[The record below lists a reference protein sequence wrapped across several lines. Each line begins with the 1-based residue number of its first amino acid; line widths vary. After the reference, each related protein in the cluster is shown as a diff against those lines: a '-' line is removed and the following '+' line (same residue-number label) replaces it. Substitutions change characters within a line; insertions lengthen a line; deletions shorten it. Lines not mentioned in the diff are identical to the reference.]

1 MKTPLKVKNK
11 QTNKKNC
18 FKALNKQERSS
29 SFDLNTKACSGGKKK
44 KLSGGCKYCFISNNK
59 HICQRYVRKGDMRS
73 GGLDISVRGF
83 YFIFLYT
90 DTQDGSMINVTV
102 KLRTNT
108 VKKNKIN
115 AKAGAG

>member
-1 MKTPLKVKNK
+1 
-11 QTNKKNC
+11 
-18 FKALNKQERSS
+18 
-29 SFDLNTKACSGGKKK
+29 
-44 KLSGGCKYCFISNNK
+44 
-59 HICQRYVRKGDMRS
+59 MRS
-73 GGLDISVRGF
+73 GGLDISVRCF